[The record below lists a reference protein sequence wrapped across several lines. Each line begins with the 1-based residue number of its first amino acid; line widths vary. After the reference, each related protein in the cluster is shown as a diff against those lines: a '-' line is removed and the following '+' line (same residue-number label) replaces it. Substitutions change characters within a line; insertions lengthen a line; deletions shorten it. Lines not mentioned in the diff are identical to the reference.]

1 MIESRQPLPERLEPG
16 AVSHPEIVR
25 RPVRRTAPTSCRL
38 RYQAVAQRGRR
49 HPVVVGAFFLT
60 RAVERSGLATAY
72 TVGLGIEA
80 ILVVT
85 VAVGLLGERP
95 SLTRLIGVVLIIVGV
110 AGVRL
115 G

>member
-1 MIESRQPLPERLEPG
+1 M
-16 AVSHPEIVR
+16 
-25 RPVRRTAPTSCRL
+25 
-38 RYQAVAQRGRR
+38 AQRA
-49 HPVVVGAFFLT
+49 VVTLFVVGAFFLT

-95 SLTRLIGVVLIIVGV
+95 SLTRLIGIVLIIVGV

>member
-1 MIESRQPLPERLEPG
+1 MKAAGGFTRLWPSA
-16 AVSHPEIVR
+16 AVI
-25 RPVRRTAPTSCRL
+25 TL
-38 RYQAVAQRGRR
+38 F
-49 HPVVVGAFFLT
+49 VVGAFFLT
-60 RAVERSGLATAY
+60 RAVQRSGLATAY

-85 VAVGLLGERP
+85 VGVALLGERP
-95 SLTRLIGVVLIIVGV
+95 SPTKVIGILLIVLGV

>member
-1 MIESRQPLPERLEPG
+1 MKAAGGFTQPWPSA
-16 AVSHPEIVR
+16 AVI
-25 RPVRRTAPTSCRL
+25 TL
-38 RYQAVAQRGRR
+38 F
-49 HPVVVGAFFLT
+49 VVGAFLLT
-60 RAVERSGLATAY
+60 RAVQRTGLATAY

-85 VAVGLLGERP
+85 VGVGLLGERP
-95 SLTRLIGVVLIIVGV
+95 SPVKMIGVGLIILGV